1 MQLSSEKGHRTRAA
15 AQGRGLAARRESEKG
30 RCRVCPPTVHR
41 WLMTLKLDMSVAA
54 FSGFLLEAY
63 GIEENTFTVQQA
75 KQAARGK
82 PTYLPTCPPRP
93 AAEKTYLPTY
103 LPML

>member
-1 MQLSSEKGHRTRAA
+1 MGTALAPPRKGGGSPPARAEKARKAA
-15 AQGRGLAARRESEKG
+15 T
-30 RCRVCPPTVHR
+30 VCPPTVHR

-63 GIEENTFTVQQA
+63 GIEEWLKLSASPLACGSRQTYL
-75 KQAARGK
+75 
-82 PTYLPTCPPRP
+82 PTYLP
-93 AAEKTYLPTY
+93 AAAGGRKTYLPTY

>member
-1 MQLSSEKGHRTRAA
+1 
-15 AQGRGLAARRESEKG
+15 
-30 RCRVCPPTVHR
+30 
-41 WLMTLKLDMSVAA
+41 MTLKLDMSVAA

-63 GIEENTFTVQQA
+63 GIEENTFTVQLKLSASPLACGSRQTYL
-75 KQAARGK
+75 

>member
-63 GIEENTFTVQQA
+63 GIEEWLKLSASPLACGSRQ
-75 KQAARGK
+75 
-82 PTYLPTCPPRP
+82 
-93 AAEKTYLPTY
+93 TYLPTY
-103 LPML
+103 LPARRGRRP